1 MNYKLTSSII
11 SILFLCSIVFVKAQK
26 AFHDFEKEKT
36 YIQTNH
42 VFYKPGDMMYF
53 KIYVVKG
60 ENNLPSEDSKVVN
73 FELIEPSGSIFLKS
87 KYEIR
92 NGYAEGSVYFADD
105 MKGGIYKIRTST
117 NWMQNEAG
125 KNGFEKEITLQKIVS
140 PRILMK
146 LDFPKKGYSAG
157 DEVTADFSM
166 RSLSNLPIPFYEADY
181 TVMHNGEK
189 VSEGKLDTDKEGK
202 NLLKFRLPAVLKSS
216 DAVLNIKVNFDGF
229 TESIS
234 RNIPV
239 VLNNLDVRFMPEGG
253 TLVNG
258 IEQNIAFK
266 ILDEFEKPVDAVLG
280 IYNQHHQKI
289 KEVSAYNF
297 GMGSFFFTPKKE
309 ETYYAKVM
317 KPENIVQTFD
327 LPIAKD
333 EGLVFNIN
341 KENGKLLFKL
351 FSLNEKNITFKGSF
365 REKEIYTRAIQLKS
379 GLNELQVS
387 ETELPSGIC
396 RFTVSENDLPLA
408 ERIIFTNENRLM
420 NVKIQPVKQHYLPR
434 EKVVLDIETTNNQGS
449 PVPANLALSV
459 VDDKLWT
466 YADDKQNHIIS
477 WLLMDSE
484 LRGKIENPQFYFDQK
499 EEKAQ
504 KSLDLVM
511 LTNGYRYFE
520 IIPEVVKTGKYKYL
534 PEKKNTIYGVVEDE
548 HKTPVKADVF
558 LVEQN
563 SKESKILKQTT
574 AENGK
579 FYFSDLDRNLSY
591 KIIARSFL
599 PKQTVKAR
607 ILSYRL
613 DVNPLINQKLS
624 NIDVEEIIK
633 DAEIKEKSKEAKEIT
648 PPRVN
653 RPAGNRSDTIRTSS
667 IEEVVMVGAFNIKNN
682 LEAASRTTTTTV
694 EILNPNMPS
703 LLSGKV
709 AGLQIVGADRMPN
722 QGNVRIRGASSSTNK
737 TPLFIVDGVPVDN
750 FNTLVNTNDINSI
763 TVLKDAAATA
773 VYGSRA
779 ADGVV
784 IINSFKDNNSKTK
797 FDITPKSYFG
807 ITSVPPD
814 SLTEYRPSRQ
824 FSYPVYPSTA
834 TSYRFDYREALYW
847 NPVVE
852 TDKNGKA
859 KVEFYNSDASSAF
872 RIMTEGVSSSGLL
885 GRDETT
891 YAAQSLISID
901 AKIPQYLTRTDQITI
916 PVVIKNNSSE
926 TRKMVMD
933 VIVPNHVTLMQ
944 SDSVITLKPLE
955 SGRLWVRIKTNNTI
969 NSNIQFTVRSG
980 DFRETMILPFK
991 VEEKGFPHYHSII
1004 DNSTGTK
1011 TVNIPDYINGSFYSS
1026 YYVFE
1031 NSTFQLFEDLERLKK
1046 EPYGCFEQLSSTIY
1060 PNIFIL
1066 DYMKSAGKI
1075 NSENQELVIR
1085 NMKKGFQKLLSYKNK
1100 DGGFGYF
1107 SNGSE
1112 SDVSLSAFALLEF
1125 SYLKKYVNIDPK
1137 LIQGLSS
1144 FILSKKNRNG
1154 LFEVRKTY
1162 EMNEA
1167 YSEYSWS
1174 RNMYVLYALSKTG
1187 FKNELE
1193 DSYQVMLK
1201 RVLASK
1207 DSYQLA
1213 LLGNAS
1219 AHLGKDKEY
1228 HQIMDLL
1235 NSQYESKRIQSK
1247 ATFTGAWGRSA
1258 DAETM
1263 SLYMMALQKDEKLN
1277 QMKIAETADQ
1287 LMDYNG
1293 YYGFGSTQATS
1304 LAIESLSGFFSKN
1317 EKLFGKEKPAIRING
1332 AEIKPGNSAGSAF
1345 QSGEN
1350 KIDVKYPDKNG
1361 LPYKLEYEYY
1371 TLQAPE
1377 RKDLSVTL
1385 DTQLKSAISKV
1396 GETNRMI
1403 ITVKNKINGPLPMV
1417 TAKIGIPAG
1426 LTLQNALL
1434 KDLIDKKQ
1442 VSYYEIFDNYLVL
1455 YWEHFDAGEK
1465 KIINLDL
1472 KVEFAGEYTGK
1483 SSNVYLY
1490 YMPETKFWNQGIS
1503 AKIEE

>member
-1 MNYKLTSSII
+1 
-11 SILFLCSIVFVKAQK
+11 
-26 AFHDFEKEKT
+26 
-36 YIQTNH
+36 
-42 VFYKPGDMMYF
+42 
-53 KIYVVKG
+53 
-60 ENNLPSEDSKVVN
+60 
-73 FELIEPSGSIFLKS
+73 
-87 KYEIR
+87 
-92 NGYAEGSVYFADD
+92 
-105 MKGGIYKIRTST
+105 
-117 NWMQNEAG
+117 
-125 KNGFEKEITLQKIVS
+125 
-140 PRILMK
+140 
-146 LDFPKKGYSAG
+146 
-157 DEVTADFSM
+157 
-166 RSLSNLPIPFYEADY
+166 
-181 TVMHNGEK
+181 
-189 VSEGKLDTDKEGK
+189 
-202 NLLKFRLPAVLKSS
+202 
-216 DAVLNIKVNFDGF
+216 
-229 TESIS
+229 
-234 RNIPV
+234 
-239 VLNNLDVRFMPEGG
+239 
-253 TLVNG
+253 
-258 IEQNIAFK
+258 
-266 ILDEFEKPVDAVLG
+266 
-280 IYNQHHQKI
+280 
-289 KEVSAYNF
+289 
-297 GMGSFFFTPKKE
+297 
-309 ETYYAKVM
+309 
-317 KPENIVQTFD
+317 
-327 LPIAKD
+327 
-333 EGLVFNIN
+333 
-341 KENGKLLFKL
+341 
-351 FSLNEKNITFKGSF
+351 
-365 REKEIYTRAIQLKS
+365 
-379 GLNELQVS
+379 
-387 ETELPSGIC
+387 
-396 RFTVSENDLPLA
+396 
-408 ERIIFTNENRLM
+408 
-420 NVKIQPVKQHYLPR
+420 
-434 EKVVLDIETTNNQGS
+434 
-449 PVPANLALSV
+449 
-459 VDDKLWT
+459 
-466 YADDKQNHIIS
+466 
-477 WLLMDSE
+477 
-484 LRGKIENPQFYFDQK
+484 
-499 EEKAQ
+499 
-504 KSLDLVM
+504 
-511 LTNGYRYFE
+511 
-520 IIPEVVKTGKYKYL
+520 
-534 PEKKNTIYGVVEDE
+534 
-548 HKTPVKADVF
+548 
-558 LVEQN
+558 
-563 SKESKILKQTT
+563 
-574 AENGK
+574 
-579 FYFSDLDRNLSY
+579 
-591 KIIARSFL
+591 
-599 PKQTVKAR
+599 
-607 ILSYRL
+607 
-613 DVNPLINQKLS
+613 
-624 NIDVEEIIK
+624 
-633 DAEIKEKSKEAKEIT
+633 
-648 PPRVN
+648 
-653 RPAGNRSDTIRTSS
+653 
-667 IEEVVMVGAFNIKNN
+667 
-682 LEAASRTTTTTV
+682 
-694 EILNPNMPS
+694 
-703 LLSGKV
+703 
-709 AGLQIVGADRMPN
+709 
-722 QGNVRIRGASSSTNK
+722 
-737 TPLFIVDGVPVDN
+737 
-750 FNTLVNTNDINSI
+750 
-763 TVLKDAAATA
+763 
-773 VYGSRA
+773 
-779 ADGVV
+779 
-784 IINSFKDNNSKTK
+784 
-797 FDITPKSYFG
+797 
-807 ITSVPPD
+807 
-814 SLTEYRPSRQ
+814 
-824 FSYPVYPSTA
+824 
-834 TSYRFDYREALYW
+834 
-847 NPVVE
+847 
-852 TDKNGKA
+852 
-859 KVEFYNSDASSAF
+859 
-872 RIMTEGVSSSGLL
+872 
-885 GRDETT
+885 
-891 YAAQSLISID
+891 
-901 AKIPQYLTRTDQITI
+901 
-916 PVVIKNNSSE
+916 
-926 TRKMVMD
+926 
-933 VIVPNHVTLMQ
+933 
-944 SDSVITLKPLE
+944 
-955 SGRLWVRIKTNNTI
+955 
-969 NSNIQFTVRSG
+969 
-980 DFRETMILPFK
+980 
-991 VEEKGFPHYHSII
+991 
-1004 DNSTGTK
+1004 
-1011 TVNIPDYINGSFYSS
+1011 
-1026 YYVFE
+1026 
-1031 NSTFQLFEDLERLKK
+1031 
-1046 EPYGCFEQLSSTIY
+1046 IY

-1371 TLQAPE
+1371 TLKAPE